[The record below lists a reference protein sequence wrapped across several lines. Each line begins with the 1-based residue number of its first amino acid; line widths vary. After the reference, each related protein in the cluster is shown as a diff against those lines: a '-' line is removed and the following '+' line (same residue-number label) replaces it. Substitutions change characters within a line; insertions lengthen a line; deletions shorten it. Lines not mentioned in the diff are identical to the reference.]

1 MIRWFDGFDYK
12 STAHLTEEYDIV
24 VGSVTISSVAA
35 QFGTQG
41 VACGTGGMFGKTVPS
56 TATGMASCWFAVPS
70 SPGSGSLGIGIMQFH
85 DGSPWAGGGVT
96 SRLARTGWTV
106 TADSEAPGCPASNSL
121 DGDTNSIWSSWG
133 GGIESGPGSAMITY
147 NLGAAETFDAVQITN
162 RPAPQIQG
170 HPKNFTVQKSN
181 DNVTFTTVANF
192 VGGNN
197 NSTNT
202 YTLPSVVTTQYVRIL
217 IHDVYNYPGGNS
229 NVVFSEFNLL
239 TNTAYQ
245 VGLYMNSDAQV
256 IAVRGDQTLI
266 GTSTDHVA
274 FGSFHHIE
282 AKVVISGTTPL
293 VHVKIDGQEEI
304 NATGVTT
311 NYISN
316 QITGVIWGDWCQG
329 GSVNIDSVAAWDGS
343 GSLNND
349 LLGVSI
355 VQRMY
360 LSGEGDVTQLT
371 SSGGLNSA
379 DVNDQ
384 VPDDDT
390 TYVKPT
396 VSGQRDEYNIGNVGL
411 TTGSVIAAVVIKAR
425 VSNGT

>member
-1 MIRWFDGFDYK
+1 M
-12 STAHLTEEYDIV
+12 TTLL
-24 VGSVTISSVAA
+24 
-35 QFGTQG
+35 
-41 VACGTGGMFGKTVPS
+41 
-56 TATGMASCWFAVPS
+56 
-70 SPGSGSLGIGIMQFH
+70 SPRS
-85 DGSPWAGGGVT
+85 
-96 SRLARTGWTV
+96 
-106 TADSEAPGCPASNSL
+106 
-121 DGDTNSIWSSWG
+121 
-133 GGIESGPGSAMITY
+133 
-147 NLGAAETFDAVQITN
+147 
-162 RPAPQIQG
+162 
-170 HPKNFTVQKSN
+170 
-181 DNVTFTTVANF
+181 ANF

-202 YTLPSVVTTQYVRIL
+202 YTLPGVVTTQYVRIL

-229 NVVFSEFNLL
+229 NVVFAEFNLL

-329 GSVNIDSVAAWDGS
+329 GSINIDSVAAWDGS

-396 VSGQRDEYNIGNVGL
+396 ASGQRDEYNIGNVGL